1 MILVDGVVH
10 EGRIARFD
18 YGDRGLT
25 LGDGL
30 FETMTVIA
38 GAVYRL
44 ADHLDRMA
52 AGLTILGFAVERER
66 LEADVAAMAAWAPAD
81 GGVLRLTVTRGPGA
95 RGLAPPD
102 DPTPTVVVSL
112 APLESGLMMQPVRL
126 AVSSIR
132 RNDRS
137 PLSRLKSLGYLDNVL
152 ALAEAR
158 ARGAG
163 DALMLNTS
171 ERVACASAAN
181 VFRIAGDRLETPPIV
196 DGVLPG
202 IVRTRVLALAPDAG
216 LVPVERSLTE
226 RDLEEADAVFL
237 TNSVRLLRPVTEI
250 DGATLPHDGRGLV
263 AALFDRMAADVASE
277 TGRDPR
283 GGRPAA

>member
-30 FETMTVIA
+30 FETMIVFA
-38 GAVYRL
+38 GVVYRL
-44 ADHLDRMA
+44 ADHLDRLA
-52 AGLTILGFAVERER
+52 AGLAILGFAVERER
-66 LEADVAAMAAWAPAD
+66 LEADVAAMAARAPVD
-81 GGVLRLTVTRGPGA
+81 GGVLRLTVTRGPGV

-102 DPTPTVVVSL
+102 DPTPTVLVSL
-112 APLESGLMMQPVRL
+112 APLDSGLMMQPVRL

-152 ALAEAR
+152 AITEAR

-163 DALMLNTS
+163 DALILNTA

-202 IVRTRVLALAPDAG
+202 IVRARVLALAPDAG
-216 LVPVERSLTE
+216 LAPVERSLTE

-237 TNSVRLLRPVTEI
+237 TNSVRLLQPVTEI
-250 DGATLPHDGRGLV
+250 DGATLPHDGRGRV
-263 AALFDRMAADVASE
+263 AALFDLVVADVASE
-277 TGRDPR
+277 TGHDPR